1 MKNLLIFIVFLA
13 SCASPSKK
21 QTDTVFNGLLSDI
34 KSIDFTKLNKKNPI
48 LAFNKIATEK
58 ANKIIEFD
66 KTNIESALAEASQ
79 YKICIIT
86 VKNYTLVKI
95 IDFNDKLMSGSWGIK
110 LPKGKGY
117 VLKKGELN
125 EKNDYIN
132 NIIGTPK
139 NFKRKMFLFN

>member
-1 MKNLLIFIVFLA
+1 MKNVFIIFIFLA
-13 SCASPSKK
+13 SCVSPSKK
-21 QTDTVFNGLLSDI
+21 QIDTVFNGLLSDI

-48 LAFNKIATEK
+48 LAFNEIAALK

-66 KTNIESALAEASQ
+66 KTNIENALAEAEK
-79 YKICIIT
+79 YKTCIIT

-95 IDFNDKLMSGSWGIK
+95 TDFNNKLMSGSWGIK

-117 VLKKGELN
+117 ILKKGELN

-139 NFKRKMFLFN
+139 DFKRKMFLFN